1 MLLPAGTCP
10 RSVTIPPAEGG
21 LSEQAGCTVPKNN
34 AGRPLDAANAILSS
48 LPHDQFE
55 MLLPYMTRET
65 FAQGVVLVEAGD
77 EIDFVYFPHK
87 GVVSLLSVLKD
98 GRAVEIATAGQEGV
112 VGAMAGLGFLTSFV
126 RVVVQLPLEATR
138 VPASRF
144 RKAAARSDVVRSL
157 CLRYNESLF
166 SQTRIAAACNAVH
179 LIEARFCR
187 WLLQTSNRAGTKT
200 VTLTQELVAEL
211 MGVRRTSITEVASK
225 LQAAGVVHYSRG
237 VINIL
242 DATALERLSC
252 ECYSLQLDQSEALR

>member
-1 MLLPAGTCP
+1 M
-10 RSVTIPPAEGG
+10 
-21 LSEQAGCTVPKNN
+21 KNN
-34 AGRPLDAANAILSS
+34 LGRSSASANAILSS

-55 MLLPYMTRET
+55 LLSPYMTRET
-65 FAQGVVLVEAGD
+65 FDQGVVLVEAGD

-98 GRAVEIATAGQEGV
+98 GRAVEIATAGQDGV
-112 VGAMAGLGFLTSFV
+112 IGAMTGLGFLTSLV
-126 RVVVQLPLEATR
+126 RVVVQLPLEATK

-144 RKAAARSDVVRSL
+144 RTATARSDAMRGL

-166 SQTRIAAACNAVH
+166 SQARITAACNAVH
-179 LIEARFCR
+179 VIEARFCR
-187 WLLQTSNRAGTKT
+187 WLLQTANRADTKT
-200 VTLTQELVAEL
+200 VNLTQELVAEL
-211 MGVRRTSITEVASK
+211 MGVRRTSITEVATK

-242 DATALERLSC
+242 DAAALEKLSC